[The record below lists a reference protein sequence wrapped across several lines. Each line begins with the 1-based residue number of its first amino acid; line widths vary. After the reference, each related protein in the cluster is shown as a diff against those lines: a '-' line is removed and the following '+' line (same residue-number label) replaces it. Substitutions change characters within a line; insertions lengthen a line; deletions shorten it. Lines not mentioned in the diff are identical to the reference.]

1 MNHKVV
7 FVDWNGTLSDSLF
20 WHRWQGNE
28 DYARTQKALFEDPI
42 GRELL
47 SSWMI
52 GKSSY
57 EGVLQYLENSTS
69 IPYAKLAQG
78 LEESSKQME
87 FIDESVVE
95 LVQALQAR
103 GTKVV
108 IATDNMDVF
117 RHWTIPA
124 MKLEELFDGIIT
136 SDSRRALKTH
146 THPDGQTRFF
156 EHFFAQNPEIKPGD
170 TVLIDD
176 SKDTQIVETFGMQ
189 FRHVKEGSS
198 LTHHL
203 KEILA
208 AID

>member
-28 DYARTQKALFEDPI
+28 DYARIQKALFEESI

-47 SSWMI
+47 GNWMI

-57 EGVLQYLENSTS
+57 EEVLDYLENSTS
-69 IPYAKLAQG
+69 IPYAKLAEE
-78 LEESSKQME
+78 LEESSKQMSYVDSDV
-87 FIDESVVE
+87 IE
-95 LVQALQAR
+95 LVQALRAK

-124 MKLEELFDGIIT
+124 MNLEELFDGIIS
-136 SDSRRALKTH
+136 SDAQKALKTH
-146 THPDGQTRFF
+146 TYDDGSSRFF
-156 EHFFAQNPEIKPGD
+156 EHFFLENPDVLPGD

-176 SKDTQIVETFGMQ
+176 SQDTQIVGTFGMQ
-189 FRHVKEGSS
+189 FRHVKEGSP